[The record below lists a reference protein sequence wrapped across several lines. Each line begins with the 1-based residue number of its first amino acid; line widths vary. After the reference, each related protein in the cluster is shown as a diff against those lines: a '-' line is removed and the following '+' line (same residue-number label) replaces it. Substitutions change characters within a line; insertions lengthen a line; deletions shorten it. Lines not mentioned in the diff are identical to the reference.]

1 MKRRYSARFKTMG
14 VIGFVIIMIS
24 IINLPAKAYSNV
36 YASAVLAL
44 TDSSVESD
52 WEVCALA
59 TDLYANN
66 SSVSNKNVRF
76 WAYRKNTSHGTE
88 YINAGVQLMPGRSST
103 LPLSTL
109 GNTYGQVVIK
119 GGSSGSGSSGCYGI
133 GKIVD

>member
-24 IINLPAKAYSNV
+24 IINLPAKAYSNE
-36 YASAVLAL
+36 YASAVLSL

-59 TDLYANN
+59 TDLYAIN

-76 WAYRKNTSHGTE
+76 WAYRKNSLCRGEVLLFHCQHLE
-88 YINAGVQLMPGRSST
+88 IHMDRL
-103 LPLSTL
+103 LSR
-109 GNTYGQVVIK
+109 VVLLALDHQDAM
-119 GGSSGSGSSGCYGI
+119 
-133 GKIVD
+133 V